1 MAKQAKRS
9 FQYQRRSAEDV
20 QKRANAK
27 GGNFDSY
34 IKSDFKVYKIKD
46 GKNVLRIMP
55 PTWEGARHYGYDLWV
70 NYGIGVDNSSYLSLS
85 KMLNEKDPLAEA
97 RRLADK
103 DGDEEMAKALAP
115 KQRIGMWVIDRE
127 AEDEGPQIFIC
138 PWTVDKDIALISV
151 DDDTGEV
158 VMIDDPEEGCDL
170 RFYREGKGRNT
181 KYPAAKMRLLKPSYL
196 SENEDKQAEW
206 LEYIQDHPIPD
217 CLQYYTYD
225 QIAEAFGGNV
235 RTADKDD
242 DGEKPRRG
250 RGNRDDDDGGERRP
264 SHRSRER
271 DEDETPRRRPT
282 SRTAPDDDE
291 ETLPWKG
298 RGNGKDEEG
307 DEEESPPPRRGGAS
321 RASRESDAEEAPP
334 PRESRGRASGNRRP
348 VEDRSDEGD
357 GSDEAPPPRESR
369 RSSSRDE
376 AEEAPPRRRQAREEE
391 PPPRSSR
398 RAPPREEEAY
408 EDADDDDTRAPP
420 PRAGG
425 IRERIAQRARAGGSK
440 SRED

>member
-46 GKNVLRIMP
+46 GKNVLRILP
-55 PTWEGARHYGYDLWV
+55 PTWADARHYGYDLWV

-97 RRLADK
+97 RRRADK
-103 DGDEEMAKALAP
+103 DGDEDMAKALAP

-127 AEDEGPQIFIC
+127 AESEGPQVFIC

-196 SENEDKQAEW
+196 SEDEKQQEEW
-206 LEYIQDHPIPD
+206 LEYVMDHPIPD
-217 CLQYYTYD
+217 TLQYYTYD

-235 RTADKDD
+235 RSEKDD
-242 DGEKPRRG
+242 DDERPRRG
-250 RGNRDDDDGGERRP
+250 RGRDDG
-264 SHRSRER
+264 
-271 DEDETPRRRPT
+271 DEDERPRRRPT
-282 SRTAPDDDE
+282 SRTAPADDDE
-291 ETLPWKG
+291 TPPWKG

-307 DEEESPPPRRGGAS
+307 DEEESTPPRRAAAPRS
-321 RASRESDAEEAPP
+321 RREESTENEAEAPP
-334 PRESRGRASGNRRP
+334 PRRERAAVNSRRVETRDDDGNA
-348 VEDRSDEGD
+348 D
-357 GSDEAPPPRESR
+357 DEAPPPRQSR
-369 RSSSRDE
+369 GRTSRDGGG
-376 AEEAPPRRRQAREEE
+376 EE
-391 PPPRSSR
+391 PPPRSNR
-398 RAPPREEEAY
+398 RTPVREEETDEAY
-408 EDADDDDTRAPP
+408 EDDDGTEAPP

-425 IRERIAQRARAGGSK
+425 IRERIAARQRGGGK

>member
-1 MAKQAKRS
+1 MVKQTKRS

-20 QKRANAK
+20 QKRANAT
-27 GGNFDSY
+27 GGNFDRF
-34 IKSDFKVYKIKD
+34 IKPDYKVYKIKD

-55 PTWEGARHYGYDLWV
+55 PTWADARHYGYDLWV

-127 AEDEGPQIFIC
+127 AESEGPQIFIC

-196 SENEDKQAEW
+196 SEDEKQQEEW
-206 LEYIQDHPIPD
+206 LEYIQDNPIPD
-217 CLQYYTYD
+217 CLQYYTYA

-235 RTADKDD
+235 RTEKDD
-242 DGEKPRRG
+242 DERPRRG
-250 RGNRDDDDGGERRP
+250 RGRDDDEEER
-264 SHRSRER
+264 
-271 DEDETPRRRPT
+271 PRRRPT
-282 SRTAPDDDE
+282 SRTAPTDE
-291 ETLPWKG
+291 DETPPWKG
-298 RGNGKDEEG
+298 RGNNRDEDP
-307 DEEESPPPRRGGAS
+307 DEEESPPPRRTSTRQSRREDPPEDEQNEESETPPPRSRRATAPEDRVARRGDEGVGG
-321 RASRESDAEEAPP
+321 EEYAPP
-334 PRESRGRASGNRRP
+334 PR
-348 VEDRSDEGD
+348 RSVARSAPDD
-357 GSDEAPPPRESR
+357 DDTPPPRT
-369 RSSSRDE
+369 
-376 AEEAPPRRRQAREEE
+376 RRQAKAD
-391 PPPRSSR
+391 PP
-398 RAPPREEEAY
+398 
-408 EDADDDDTRAPP
+408 DDDDDGDTRAPP

-425 IRERIAQRARAGGSK
+425 IRERIAQRSRAGSK